1 MRREVERLGERAQ
14 RSRAARSFVRDWS
27 SLGQVAHFNFELLM
41 WLFVFADVG
50 QRLLLVE
57 SRFNTCLC

>member
-14 RSRAARSFVRDWS
+14 CSRSARSFVRDWS
-27 SLGQVAHFNFELLM
+27 GLGQVAHLNFELLVC
-41 WLFVFADVG
+41 LFVFADVR

-57 SRFNTCLC
+57 SRLNTCLC